1 MEMSQYIFLN
11 KPIIFLSKVL
21 LLRYNLKKSKSDVKP
36 YPLNAQMP
44 IFKGFPPY
52 LLYAAVADEKYF
64 NHYIFPP
71 EMPRFAL
78 FYALFWISSRVTV
91 FRKL

>member
-1 MEMSQYIFLN
+1 MNRISDFLAAGSCGIN
-11 KPIIFLSKVL
+11 VELIGEVVSVDQVL
-21 LLRYNLKKSKSDVKP
+21 ENVLRHGTAADV
-36 YPLNAQMP
+36 
-44 IFKGFPPY
+44 
-52 LLYAAVADEKYF
+52 AVADEKYL

-78 FYALFWISSRVTV
+78 FYALFRISSSLTV

>member
-1 MEMSQYIFLN
+1 MTHFFFFQDVMQSNVIKYMIISKQSLLNPVTMRFYALFYYI
-11 KPIIFLSKVL
+11 
-21 LLRYNLKKSKSDVKP
+21 
-36 YPLNAQMP
+36 
-44 IFKGFPPY
+44 
-52 LLYAAVADEKYF
+52 AVADEQYF

-78 FYALFWISSRVTV
+78 FYALFRISSSLTV